1 MLDLLYNKFM
11 NKFELK
17 KELNDVVEF
26 FSSELGKL
34 RTGRASGSLIEDIT
48 VEVYGSKMRIKE
60 LGSITTPEPQTIIVT
75 PWDRSQIPSISKA
88 INTSELN
95 LNSSFDN
102 EKIRIPIP
110 PLSEERRTELTKL
123 VTSKLEASK
132 TTLRNIRNEVN
143 KNVDK
148 DFSDKKIGEDEK
160 FTLKDEADKIIKEFN
175 EKLEDLASEKKKSI
189 MEI

>member
-1 MLDLLYNKFM
+1 M

-17 KELNDVVEF
+17 RELTEAVEF
-26 FSSELGKL
+26 FKSELSKL

-48 VEVYGSKMRIKE
+48 VDVYGSKMRIKE

-102 EKIRIPIP
+102 EKIRVPVP
-110 PLSEERRTELTKL
+110 PLSEERRAEMAKL
-123 VTSKLEASK
+123 ITSKLENSK
-132 TTLRNIRNEVN
+132 TTIRNIRNEVN
-143 KNVDK
+143 KSIDK

-160 FTLKDEADKIIKEFN
+160 FTLKDEADKIIKEFTS
-175 EKLEDLASEKKKSI
+175 ELEELASEKKKSI

>member
-1 MLDLLYNKFM
+1 M

-26 FSSELGKL
+26 FTGELSKI

-48 VEVYGSKMRIKE
+48 LEVYGSKMRIKE
-60 LGSITTPEPQTIIVT
+60 LGSITTPEPQTILIT
-75 PWDRSQIPSISKA
+75 PWDKSQIPSISKA

-95 LNSSFDN
+95 LNSSYDN
-102 EKIRIPIP
+102 EKIRLPIP
-110 PLSEERRTELTKL
+110 ALSEERRLELTKL

-143 KNVDK
+143 KSIDK
-148 DFSDKKIGEDEK
+148 DFTDKKIGEDEK
-160 FTLKDEADKIIKEFN
+160 FTLKDEADKIIKEYT
-175 EKLEDLASEKKKSI
+175 EKLEGLAEDKKKSV